1 MSAPVLAYAYRAA
14 LYCEDCIGWQFD
26 RLPGETTE
34 DVLDRVAEAC
44 GINRDLDNDP
54 LHGINQNDFPCRT
67 YDVEDC
73 IDEENRP
80 SPCDDCLA
88 PLGVQP
94 F

>member
-1 MSAPVLAYAYRAA
+1 MSALVLAYAYQAA
-14 LYCEDCIGWQFD
+14 LHCEDCIGSRFN

-34 DVLDRVAEAC
+34 GALDRVAEAR
-44 GINRDLDNDP
+44 GINRDLENDP
-54 LHGINQNDFPCRT
+54 LHGIDQNDFPCRT

-80 SPCDDCLA
+80 YSCDGCLA
-88 PLGVQP
+88 PLGIQP